1 MTENR
6 FPTAWSVDDIGLLQS
21 RSQWSE
27 LADVHLKDE
36 SQRRATAK
44 MLINVKTR
52 RIAVNIA
59 KLLELS
65 RHKT

>member
-1 MTENR
+1 LVR
-6 FPTAWSVDDIGLLQS
+6 RYDIGLLQS
-21 RSQWSE
+21 RSQCSE
-27 LADVHLKDE
+27 LAVVHLKDE

-44 MLINVKTR
+44 MLTNDKAR